1 MSTFAWLDFSER
13 ERRRML
19 DVVDLFRERET
30 QDELGIGTVR
40 DALADLFFPGTSTI
54 MTRARYFLIVPWT
67 YLRLEAK
74 QVGSAEV
81 GERAR
86 RNETDLIEVIAQSDD
101 SEGNIGRIAKRALKR
116 LPSSAYWAG
125 LATWGIRNFAGAQ
138 AQYHRSLDSYYL
150 ATEGHSRRA
159 RERDLESDDTIMPNW
174 HGGII
179 KAPKEFPNECSLA
192 LTRREAEYLAER
204 IRLAPGTAK
213 SLLAEFLA
221 RDTPPSD
228 ADFAWEDPIVAGLAE
243 RFGGPLTHAQNF
255 SELMHGA
262 ALLYNLMLS
271 ELRDS
276 DELVETYRAG
286 MASWAEKLENRSSH
300 LAAWRWPDFLDL
312 VLGMNPRISQPTR
325 RFIEAWRDLVI
336 GGNPRKIGEAHRAR
350 TLIHERER
358 RLKHKL
364 ARLDNV
370 RAREVWGGRSGSA
383 QLDFRWWIARDL
395 LRDIF
400 DGLGRADA

>member
-13 ERRRML
+13 ERRKML
-19 DVVDLFRERET
+19 DVVDLFREHET

-40 DALADLFFPGTSTI
+40 DAFADMFFPGTSTI
-54 MTRARYFLIVPWT
+54 MTRARYFLLVPWT

-74 QVGSAEV
+74 GIHSAEIA
-81 GERAR
+81 ERAR
-86 RNETDLIEVIAQSDD
+86 RAETDLIEVIAQSGDK
-101 SEGNIGRIAKRALKR
+101 EGNIGRRAKHALKR

-138 AQYHRSLDSYYL
+138 AQYHRSLDSFYL
-150 ATEGHSRRA
+150 ATERHSLRA
-159 RERDLESDDTIMPNW
+159 QERDAEHDDTVLPNW
-174 HGGII
+174 HGGLIAAS
-179 KAPKEFPNECSLA
+179 KDFPRQCSLG

-221 RDTPPSD
+221 RDTAPSD
-228 ADFAWEDPIVAGLAE
+228 VDFVWEDPIMAGLPE
-243 RFGGPLTHAQNF
+243 RFSAPLAHARNF

-271 ELRDS
+271 EQLGSEDLIERYRTDMAEWARILELR
-276 DELVETYRAG
+276 R
-286 MASWAEKLENRSSH
+286 KHLE
-300 LAAWRWPDFLDL
+300 AWRWPDFWKL
-312 VLGMNPRISQPTR
+312 VLEVNGRITTPTQ

-336 GGNPRKIGEAHRAR
+336 GGNTRKISQLKPAR
-350 TLIHERER
+350 TLVHERER
-358 RLKHKL
+358 RLKGKL

-383 QLDFRWWIARDL
+383 QLDFRWRIARDL
-395 LRDIF
+395 LGDIF
-400 DGLGRADA
+400 DGLRRTNA